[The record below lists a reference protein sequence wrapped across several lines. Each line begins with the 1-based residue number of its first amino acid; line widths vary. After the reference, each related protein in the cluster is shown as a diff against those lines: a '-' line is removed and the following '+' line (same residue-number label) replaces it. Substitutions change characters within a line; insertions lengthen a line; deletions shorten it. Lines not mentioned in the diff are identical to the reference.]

1 MATDLSTGT
10 AHEIEVVKARIQ
22 LERKHLRASIDAIP
36 RLLRDAFPS
45 RNGLVGA
52 FLVAAF
58 VGVLS
63 GMRTRS
69 AFRRSRL
76 K

>member
-1 MATDLSTGT
+1 MATNLSAGT

-22 LERKHLRASIDAIP
+22 FERKHLRSSIHAIP
-36 RLLRDAFPS
+36 GLLRDAFPS

-63 GMRTRS
+63 GMRTKS
-69 AFRRSRL
+69 AFRRLRL